1 MDLGKGIILS
11 YWGFLYLFRK
21 WTKII
26 LRRLEL
32 PSLYYVGISRSYFLF
47 LFLHNSLPIRARVYM
62 LALPEVLRG
71 RRARVPIFLLQA
83 ESFVVEEL
91 EGLLHLLAI
100 LQSLDLQVLLPL
112 HRLG

>member
-1 MDLGKGIILS
+1 MRIYISAKYKFS
-11 YWGFLYLFRK
+11 YGYG
-21 WTKII
+21 
-26 LRRLEL
+26 LRRATTETRDRRAVRLLLLEDD
-32 PSLYYVGISRSYFLF
+32 PRGDPRGG
-47 LFLHNSLPIRARVYM
+47 R

-71 RRARVPIFLLQA
+71 RRAWVPIFLLQA
-83 ESFVVEEL
+83 EPFVVEEL

>member
-1 MDLGKGIILS
+1 MA
-11 YWGFLYLFRK
+11 
-21 WTKII
+21 
-26 LRRLEL
+26 RLLLLEDD
-32 PSLYYVGISRSYFLF
+32 PRGGR
-47 LFLHNSLPIRARVYM
+47 

-91 EGLLHLLAI
+91 EGLLDLLAI
-100 LQSLDLQVLLPL
+100 LQSLGLQVLLPL